1 MESPSDLIDAI
12 EICCLIEATAR
23 KPGNV
28 HPCAAFDDLSYD
40 DFARAAAVSAKP
52 LANSRSGFLGQAV
65 LQAVEATRNVT
76 RSNVNLG
83 IALLIAPL
91 ACVPV
96 GEPLEAGIGDI
107 LAHTSIQDAADTFV
121 AIRAAKP
128 GGLGKA
134 TSQDVHDQPT
144 VTLREAMALAADRDR
159 IAQQYATDFAELLG
173 RDRQWLVEEWDSAHE
188 RADRLNASW
197 QYEGSVYSHAL
208 SPWEVAV
215 VRFQLRLLAIT
226 SDSLVVRKCG
236 HAIAMELQD
245 RAIAVAESDW
255 PGEPAGWNLLLQFDQ
270 WLRADGHR
278 RNPGTTAD
286 FVAAALFA
294 AVRDDLIQIPSREE
308 VVLHAAH
315 IQQFPGKTV

>member
-1 MESPSDLIDAI
+1 MESSSDLIDAI

-40 DFARAAAVSAKP
+40 DFVQAASASAKP
-52 LANSRSGFLGQAV
+52 LANSRSGSLGMAI
-65 LQAVEATRNVT
+65 LQAVEATQSVT

-91 ACVPV
+91 ACVPADS
-96 GEPLEAGIGDI
+96 PLESGIGVI
-107 LAHTSIQDAADTFV
+107 LARTSIQDAADTFA
-121 AIRAAKP
+121 AILAAKP
-128 GGLGKA
+128 GGLGKT

-144 VTLREAMALAADRDR
+144 VTLREAMVLAADRDR
-159 IAQQYATDFAELLG
+159 IAQQYATDFAGLLG
-173 RDRQWLVEEWDSAHE
+173 RDRRWLVEEWTSAHE
-188 RADRLNASW
+188 QVGRLNSNWRCDDPVFSECLTA
-197 QYEGSVYSHAL
+197 
-208 SPWEVAV
+208 WEVAV
-215 VRFQLRLLAIT
+215 IRFQMRLLAT
-226 SDSLVVRKCG
+226 TPDSLVVRKCG
-236 HAIAMELQD
+236 QAIAVELQH
-245 RAIAVAESDW
+245 RAVAVAESDW
-255 PGEPAGWNLLLQFDQ
+255 PGEPSGWSLLLQFDQ

-308 VVLHAAH
+308 VVQHAAR

>member
-1 MESPSDLIDAI
+1 MESSSNLIDAI

-40 DFARAAAVSAKP
+40 DFVRAAAASAAP
-52 LANSRSGFLGQAV
+52 LASSRSGSLGQAV
-65 LQAVEATRNVT
+65 RQAVEATRSVT

-96 GEPLEAGIGDI
+96 GQPLESGIGDI
-107 LAHTSIQDAADTFV
+107 LAHTSIQDAADTFA

-144 VTLREAMALAADRDR
+144 VTLREAMSLAADRDR
-159 IAQQYATDFAELLG
+159 IAQQYATDFAGLLG
-173 RDRQWLVEEWDSAHE
+173 RDRRWLVEEWNSAHE
-188 RADRLNASW
+188 RAERLNPSW
-197 QYEGSVYSHAL
+197 QCEGSVYSHSL

-215 VRFQLRLLAIT
+215 IRFQMRLLAAT
-226 SDSLVVRKCG
+226 PDSLVVRKCG
-236 HAIAMELQD
+236 QDIAIELQN
-245 RAIAVAESDW
+245 RAVAVAESNW
-255 PGEPAGWNLLLQFDQ
+255 PDEPDGWSLLLQFDQ

-294 AVRDDLIQIPSREE
+294 AARDGLFQLPSREE
-308 VVLHAAH
+308 VVQHAVR
-315 IQQFPGKTV
+315 IQQFPRKTV